1 MNPDEF
7 HGVQSKERYPAK
19 SSAGSSHEQI
29 LKLCVAGGGARLLD
43 VGCSRGYLMNKLRG
57 QNWTVVGIEPN
68 SDDAKIA
75 SQTGFNVFNCSAE
88 EALKANLGKYDRI
101 IFADVLEHLVN
112 PTEVLQAYR
121 RHLTENGTVVISVPN
136 IAHLSVRAQ
145 LMVGLFN
152 MTDSGILDRTHLH
165 FYTQKT
171 LIQFINECGFSIVKF
186 SSTPAPIEKVFP
198 ILASKKFGWLLAFGS
213 IISRIWPTMLGYQFI
228 VVASLDHSGT

>member
-29 LKLCVAGGGARLLD
+29 LKLCMAGGGARLLD
-43 VGCSRGYLMNKLRG
+43 VGCSRGYLMNKLRS

-88 EALKANLGKYDRI
+88 EALKSNLGKYDRI

-112 PTEVLQAYR
+112 PTEVLRAYR

-145 LMVGLFN
+145 LMAGRFN
-152 MTDSGILDRTHLH
+152 MTDAGILDRTHLH
-165 FYTQKT
+165 FYTQRT
-171 LIQFINECGFSIVKF
+171 FLAFIKECGFSVVKF

-198 ILASKKFGWLLAFGS
+198 ILASRRFRWLIAFGARF
-213 IISRIWPTMLGYQFI
+213 SRIWPTMLGYQFI
-228 VVASLDHSGT
+228 VVASVNTSCT